1 MQTISKYCTAQKD
14 QEHTAKEKIM
24 RRALLTVALT
34 FCIAAAAAP
43 VQPRIPPATSH
54 LVKPIKLQRMPAPEN
69 SKLVVKTS
77 EKIVR
82 SSSKNLSDRLPLR
95 NESGWPT
102 SSMLLATLLF
112 MGAIALR
119 RHVSGKP

>member
-1 MQTISKYCTAQKD
+1 
-14 QEHTAKEKIM
+14 M
-24 RRALLTVALT
+24 RRALLTVALI
-34 FCIAAAAAP
+34 FCIAAAPA
-43 VQPRIPPATSH
+43 QPRTPPATFH

-82 SSSKNLSDRLPLR
+82 SSSKNPSERLPLR

-102 SSMLLATLLF
+102 STMLLATLLF